1 MEKKVD
7 IQIDN
12 LIKSKFL
19 DHCLS
24 DVQGVLNNLEELVGH
39 EYTKKQLYDEID
51 GQIYPLQ
58 RATGNLKS
66 IIKALKNQLKLKEQ
80 S

>member
-1 MEKKVD
+1 MRD

-12 LIKSKFL
+12 LIKSRLL

-24 DVQGVLNNLEELVGH
+24 DVQSVLRQLEELVGH

-51 GQIYPLQ
+51 GQIYPMQ
-58 RATGNLKS
+58 RATENLKS
-66 IIKALKNQLKLKEQ
+66 IIKALKNQMPLKEEVDG
-80 S
+80 